1 MKPPAPDHRYLAA
14 ATIDLADRTY
24 FFSPEREHPA
34 PHLVD
39 SIREYGLLH
48 PPLLQQRGG
57 DRFIVIAGWKR
68 LAAAI
73 TVLQW
78 DTVPCI
84 VAPADCP
91 DLHLHALL
99 LEQSL
104 LGKPLSAPELSGF
117 FANLCTIC
125 GIEDVLPLLAKLGYK
140 PNRHQLDELLDLR
153 NLSESAL
160 LALHRGILSSAGARK
175 LLRLVRADQETL
187 VAMIARFQLGGS
199 KQQKLIELC
208 TELLHREHRS
218 VEDITAPFLE
228 ELTMSRQMN
237 IPQQAAALLS
247 WLHGQCCPR
256 SGQAESEF
264 SRRVAQLNLPTTMQ
278 VDHSSSFEEDSV
290 TLRLKFTDW
299 EALQNALPDI
309 RKLVPAK

>member
-1 MKPPAPDHRYLAA
+1 MKPPPPDHRSLAA

-57 DRFIVIAGWKR
+57 NRFIVIAGWKR

-84 VAPADCP
+84 VAPSACP

-104 LGKPLSAPELSGF
+104 LAPPLSAAELSAF
-117 FANLCTIC
+117 FTSLCTIC
-125 GIEDVLPLLAKLGYK
+125 TIDDVLPLLAKLGYK
-140 PNRHQLDELLDLR
+140 PNRHQLDELLDLG

-160 LALHRGILSSAGARK
+160 LALHRGALSSAGARK
-175 LLRLVRADQETL
+175 LLRLVRTDQETL
-187 VAMIARFQLGGS
+187 VALIARFQLGGS
-199 KQQKLIELC
+199 KQQKLIDLC
-208 TELLHREHRS
+208 TELWHREHKS

-228 ELTMSRQMN
+228 ELAMSRQLN
-237 IPQQAAALLS
+237 VPQQAAALLS

-256 SGQAESEF
+256 SGRAESEF
-264 SRRVAQLNLPTTMQ
+264 NRRVAQLNLPTTMQ

-299 EALQNALPDI
+299 EALQKALPDI
-309 RKLVPAK
+309 RKLLPAK